1 MHFIREAVI
10 LRLPYNIFSMDI
22 HLIRSS
28 EVDKQ
33 LFTKVVDLLQSISGP
48 IRVCCEQEELINF
61 DNDELQNIIIPD
73 EEKWFRQEKVV
84 YNYIAKESAMMP
96 DFPLERKT
104 ASWES
109 LFKKAAKYRLDKL
122 IPSDQFVFLITDIP
136 NKSNWFAALDVNN
149 PFNGFIHADDWE
161 YIIDCSAAFPV
172 AYEVLALLLQK
183 HLFNGVMELR
193 QKVHGTSIGC
203 VSDLCMN
210 KREIILK
217 LRTADICPS
226 CMHTLKEQLPLN
238 VIHHARM
245 IMESLRVKMLFAQ
258 NFRQDVPLS
267 RLIITPQKK
276 LFLPDF
282 DNQEVKLRPLEKA
295 LYFLF
300 LENPDGIF
308 LSNLCDHREKL
319 YTIYTRL
326 SNRGMLDEMKI
337 RIDNMTNVLTNSASE
352 KISRIRQV
360 FEELIGQD
368 LAEHYVIRGEV
379 GEAKKIAIERNLVV
393 EE

>member
-1 MHFIREAVI
+1 
-10 LRLPYNIFSMDI
+10 
-22 HLIRSS
+22 
-28 EVDKQ
+28 
-33 LFTKVVDLLQSISGP
+33 
-48 IRVCCEQEELINF
+48 
-61 DNDELQNIIIPD
+61 
-73 EEKWFRQEKVV
+73 
-84 YNYIAKESAMMP
+84 
-96 DFPLERKT
+96 
-104 ASWES
+104 
-109 LFKKAAKYRLDKL
+109 
-122 IPSDQFVFLITDIP
+122 
-136 NKSNWFAALDVNN
+136 
-149 PFNGFIHADDWE
+149 
-161 YIIDCSAAFPV
+161 
-172 AYEVLALLLQK
+172 
-183 HLFNGVMELR
+183 
-193 QKVHGTSIGC
+193 
-203 VSDLCMN
+203 
-210 KREIILK
+210 
-217 LRTADICPS
+217 
-226 CMHTLKEQLPLN
+226 

-300 LENPDGIF
+300 LENPDGVF

-326 SNRGMLDEMKI
+326 SNRGMLDEMKV

-379 GEAKKIAIERNLVV
+379 GEAKKIALDRTLVV
-393 EE
+393 AE